1 MQRTTPHKGVRSTR
15 LSGVSSS
22 LHCCGVA
29 NDARPQIPFDDDPPS
44 SRAGSYHLPTPTTTM
59 RSPLANFRLLFSPQC
74 ADELSLV
81 LIVREKKQSITALP
95 LGNSFCTVQTNH
107 LSSGAAPLAEI
118 SLVSIAFASPQSSLK
133 GCVRRKIAR
142 WALILLDLPLL
153 YPE

>member
-1 MQRTTPHKGVRSTR
+1 MSMQRTTPHKGVRSTR

-29 NDARPQIPFDDDPPS
+29 NDAQPQIPFDDDPPS

-74 ADELSLV
+74 ADELLLV

-95 LGNSFCTVQTNH
+95 LGTRSAPYRQTILAQVQH
-107 LSSGAAPLAEI
+107 RSPKSRLCRLLSP
-118 SLVSIAFASPQSSLK
+118 PRK
-133 GCVRRKIAR
+133 VRSKVA
-142 WALILLDLPLL
+142 
-153 YPE
+153 